1 MIVRPIVT
9 PSDTSFGAQWGM
21 TRINAPAA
29 WDTTAGSGT
38 VRVAILDC
46 GVFSPSSAWGD
57 ANGFPNGHP
66 DVGPKVVL
74 EANFSSSTHTDDYCN
89 HGTHVAGIAAAI
101 TNNNLGVA
109 GVGYNTSVVN
119 VKVLGDNGSGTSTSI
134 INGVLYTAN
143 CTSSGSCGT
152 RRADVIN
159 LSLGALGSCPSA
171 VQSAINVAAGNG
183 VVVVAAAGNNNTTSA
198 FWPASCG
205 NVVSVGASTSSD
217 ARASFSN
224 YGSLVDVFAP
234 GETILSTDFTG
245 SYAGFSGTS
254 MASPHVAGLAG
265 LLKSLPQYSTPSAI
279 INRIFETANHSVLAA
294 GNSTYGLID
303 AAAAVGPAASF
314 SHSCAASS
322 LSVQVGGST
331 GTTCSV
337 TSTNG
342 FNSAV
347 DLGCTSL
354 VSGAS
359 CGFSP
364 DPATPPSN
372 GSVDSTLT
380 LSTTASTSTGSDAFQ
395 VTGTSGGTT
404 RSFNITLNVTSTPDF
419 SVACS
424 PAALNLETGQQG
436 TSTCTITSIGGFNS
450 SVTLGCGDLSLGSCG
465 FSPAQVTPAAN
476 GSASST
482 LTVTA
487 GANTGTDGFQVTG
500 TSGSLFRSA
509 SLTLNV
515 SAAPQAPSGVAMY
528 SSLQSSGSVGVSSPI
543 SVANEDIVAWH
554 GGDNFSLFFDGGDV
568 GLANFTIDAF
578 DVIAADKVLLSFT
591 GSGTVGAMSFDD
603 SDIVLF
609 TGTLGSSTVG
619 TLSIYFDGSDVG
631 LTTSS
636 EDVDAIQLLSNG
648 NLLLSTAGSFS
659 VSGISGADE
668 DIIMFAPSAGG
679 LADDSSVGTWSLY
692 FDGSDVGLSSSSEDV
707 EGLAISSSGD
717 LYLST
722 LGSFSV
728 SGLSGANEDVFVFT
742 PNSLGAA
749 TSGAFGLGLFFDGS
763 LYGLGGN
770 NLYAI
775 DLP

>member
-29 WDTTAGSGT
+29 WDTTTGSAG

-46 GVFSPSSAWGD
+46 GVFGPSSAWGD

-109 GVGYNTSVVN
+109 GVGYNTSVAN
-119 VKVLGDNGSGTSTSI
+119 VKVLGDNGSGTSTTI
-134 INGVLYTAN
+134 VNGILYTAN

-159 LSLGALGSCPSA
+159 MSLGALGSCPSA
-171 VQSAINVAAGNG
+171 VQSAINIAAGNG
-183 VVVVAAAGNNNTTSA
+183 IVVVAAAGNNNTTSA

-234 GETILSTDFTG
+234 GESILSTDFTG

-265 LLKSLPQYSTPSAI
+265 LLKSLPQYSGASAI
-279 INRIFETANHSVLAA
+279 VNRIFESANHNVLAG

-314 SHSCAASS
+314 SLSCTVST
-322 LSVQVGGST
+322 LSVQVGGSA

-337 TSTNG
+337 TSSNG

-364 DPATPPSN
+364 DPATPPAN
-372 GSVDSTLT
+372 GSVNSTLT
-380 LSTTASTSTGSDAFQ
+380 MSTTASTPAGSDAFQ

-404 RSFNITLNVTSTPDF
+404 RTFNMTLNVTATPDF

-424 PAALNLETGQQG
+424 PSTLNLQTGQQG
-436 TSTCTITSIGGFNS
+436 TSTCTVTSVGGFNS
-450 SVTLGCGDLSLGSCG
+450 TVTLGCSDLNLGSCG
-465 FSPAQVTPAAN
+465 FSPAQVTPAGN
-476 GSASST
+476 GSANST

-487 GANTGTDGFQVTG
+487 GSNTGTDGFQVTG
-500 TSGSLFRSA
+500 TSGSLSRSA
-509 SLTLNV
+509 GFTLNV
-515 SAAPQAPSGVAMY
+515 SAPASPPDGVAMY
-528 SSLQSSGSVGVSSPI
+528 FSLQSSGSVGVSSPT

-554 GGDNFSLFFDGGDV
+554 GGDSFSLFFDGSDV
-568 GLANFTIDAF
+568 GLASFTIDAF
-578 DVIAADKVLLSFT
+578 DVIAADRVLLSFT
-591 GSGTVGAMSFDD
+591 GAGTVGGLSFDD
-603 SDIVLF
+603 SDVMLF
-609 TGTLGSSTVG
+609 TGTFGSATSG
-619 TLSIYFDGSDVG
+619 TLSMYFDGSDVG
-631 LTTSS
+631 LTTSD
-636 EDVDAIQLLSNG
+636 EDVDAIQLLPGG
-648 NLLLSTAGSFS
+648 NLLLSTTGSFS
-659 VSGISGADE
+659 VSGVSGADE
-668 DIIMFAPSAGG
+668 DIIRFAPTSLGGVTAG
-679 LADDSSVGTWSLY
+679 AWSLY
-692 FDGSDVGLSSSSEDV
+692 FDGSDVGLTSTGEDI
-707 EGLAISSSGD
+707 EGLGVASDGK

-728 SGLSGANEDVFVFT
+728 SGLSGANEDVFMFT
-742 PNSLGAA
+742 PSSLGSA
-749 TSGAFGLGLFFDGS
+749 TAGSFGPGLFFDGS
-763 LYGLGGN
+763 LYGLSGN
-770 NLYAI
+770 NIYAI